1 MNFSDFIRGD
11 DKEKVMLE
19 VLDKVQREQLSV
31 LESAKVELRRF
42 DKLSYANSL
51 LLVDRLADLE
61 AQLAAERERVSQYEE
76 GYKGS
81 CYACEPVALRNISL
95 EAELAECEI
104 ENNFLR
110 ADLSELKAKYSGLGN
125 E

>member
-1 MNFSDFIRGD
+1 VS
-11 DKEKVMLE
+11 
-19 VLDKVQREQLSV
+19 
-31 LESAKVELRRF
+31 
-42 DKLSYANSL
+42 DKLDTANARG
-51 LLVDRLADLE
+51 VFAEHDCRIYKQRIADLE
-61 AQLAAERERVSQYEE
+61 SQLAAERERVSQYEE

-110 ADLSELKAKYSGLGN
+110 ADLSELKAESSR
-125 E
+125 